1 MNATRPKGFS
11 ENELATLSVSFVA
24 VGRWDYV
31 GLSETE
37 GRHLII
43 HFFKCL
49 QGNPE
54 DGVRASYLSL
64 QNTFMALQRNTF
76 EAIQSEPPFSRFGR
90 RNMKALVRAWAE
102 GGEAGFTAKWREI
115 FCSGWRT
122 REISELPA
130 RVKGGSG
137 EKPEDAI
144 EILTDERGD
153 KINGEYWYL
162 YYTYGRGWERG
173 IQMSTIP
180 DESGRRYDIL
190 HIDFHDG
197 QRKRLHF
204 LLCANHHMS
213 FESDFA
219 FAAHLVERLSRC
231 GSTHTQSVCRST
243 GR

>member
-1 MNATRPKGFS
+1 MNATRPNGFS
-11 ENELATLSVSFVA
+11 ETELATLSVSFVA

-49 QGNPE
+49 QSNPE

-64 QNTFMALQRNTF
+64 QNTFMAMQRKTF
-76 EAIQSEPPFSRFGR
+76 EAIP
-90 RNMKALVRAWAE
+90 WAE